1 MSVITNTIKIYVTD
15 AFENITMFLDL
26 KINMNKNVDKK
37 TIKLLAKVCW

>member
-15 AFENITMFLDL
+15 AFENITKFLDL